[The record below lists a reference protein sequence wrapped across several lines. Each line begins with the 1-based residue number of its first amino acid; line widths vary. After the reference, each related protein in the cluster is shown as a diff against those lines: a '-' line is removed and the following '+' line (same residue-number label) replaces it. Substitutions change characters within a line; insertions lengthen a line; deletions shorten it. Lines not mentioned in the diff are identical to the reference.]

1 MAKVRTFIAVEL
13 PDHLKRETD
22 KLIVGLKPLADG
34 VRWVKAA
41 NLHFTLR
48 FLGDI
53 EHDSISIL
61 EDNLKG
67 NLVDV
72 KPFSLKLSGLGCF
85 PNMRRPR
92 VVWVGADG
100 DLDELKKLARS
111 VESACRN
118 SGFEKADKPFS
129 AHLTIG
135 RVKYPKGLD
144 QLTTSLQNTEFEPE
158 QFQVDEVVVFKS
170 DLSPRGPT
178 YTPLAKVGL
187 GQAANE

>member
-1 MAKVRTFIAVEL
+1 MAKIRTFIAVEL
-13 PDHLKRETD
+13 PDNLKREAD
-22 KLIVGLKPLADG
+22 KLIVGLKPLAGG

-53 EHDSISIL
+53 ERDAVSIL
-61 EDNLKG
+61 DNNLKN
-67 NLVDV
+67 NLADI
-72 KPFSLKLSGLGCF
+72 KPFPLKLSGLGCF
-85 PNMRRPR
+85 PNIRRPR

-100 DLDELKKLARS
+100 DMDELKKLAQS

-118 SGFEKADKPFS
+118 SGFDKADKPFS

-135 RVKYPKGLD
+135 RVKYSEGLD
-144 QLTTSLQNTEFEPE
+144 KLINNLQNTKFESE
-158 QFQVDEVVVFKS
+158 QFQVDKVVVFKS

-178 YTPLAKVGL
+178 YTPLARVGL
-187 GQAANE
+187 E

>member
-1 MAKVRTFIAVEL
+1 MAKIRTFIAVEL
-13 PDHLKRETD
+13 PDNLKREAD
-22 KLIVGLKPLADG
+22 KLIVGLKPFAEG

-53 EHDSISIL
+53 ERDAVSIL
-61 EDNLKG
+61 DNNLKN
-67 NLVDV
+67 NLADI
-72 KPFSLKLSGLGCF
+72 KPFPLKLSGLGCF

-100 DLDELKKLARS
+100 DMDELKKLAQS

-135 RVKYPKGLD
+135 RVKYPEGLD
-144 QLTTSLQNTEFEPE
+144 KLINSLQNTKFESE
-158 QFQVDEVVVFKS
+158 QFQVDKVVVFKS

-178 YTPLAKVGL
+178 YTPLARVGL
-187 GQAANE
+187 GL